1 MRRAAL
7 GAAPLLAWVLP
18 ALAAAQLAVRPG
30 STRDHP
36 HERPWDVSGRSLK
49 APRLRALHD
58 DGTVPGGSVWLMR
71 HDPFVA
77 FAIGRDLNLRDWQLR
92 DGVFG
97 ESGRVVG
104 FTRPRVA
111 GGGGGGVATRDDTAS
126 CAICHAIPFGEPGAG
141 ITIPKDSGTGR
152 NTPHLYGGGLQEMI
166 GERIRAEILASCD
179 AGRDGRIQPAEAK
192 GRRASVRTGAGAT
205 LDFGPCGDENGDGI
219 PDVNGQVRAFYLDE
233 AGKWVSWATSLGTA
247 GVAAWSPEPQV
258 FGHGQTD
265 GGLTAT
271 LRAFFVAAAD
281 VHSGL
286 QANDP
291 LLVDDPDQDG
301 LSQKSPVGTQQ
312 YVTVRPRDRGRVLSA
327 AGVSRDDPDRDGFIE
342 ELSCGDV
349 DLAEFFLFHMPP
361 PIERPGARAAS
372 GRQVFERI
380 GCAGCHVPDWQID
393 QDRRL
398 FRLDV
403 AEKGGEL
410 QGKLVWSSRT
420 TGKDGARTPL
430 SQPYTV
436 RGVYSDFR
444 KHDMGDRFAELG
456 FDGTITRRW
465 RTAPLWGVGSSAP
478 YGHDGASLALEEV
491 IDRHGGEAEEAAKA
505 WRALEE
511 GPREAVLA
519 FLRSLVLYPVVGLPS
534 DVDGDGRIA
543 DPWMV
548 SGRTTG
554 GRERFDPELLSAVPC
569 ELEGDTRGYSGAA
582 IFSKACVNVAA
593 LYRMDLRARADR
605 DADGFP
611 DVRDDCPR
619 EHGLLD
625 GCRDPPN
632 YTGE

>member
-1 MRRAAL
+1 VRGAAL
-7 GAAPLLAWVLP
+7 LAGVLLP
-18 ALAAAQLAVRPG
+18 ALAAGQLAVRPG

-49 APRLRALHD
+49 APRVRAFHD

-71 HDPFVA
+71 HDPFIA

-97 ESGRVVG
+97 ESGKVVG
-104 FTRPRVA
+104 FTRPRVM

-126 CAICHAIPFGEPGAG
+126 CAICHAVPFGEPGAG

-152 NTPHLYGGGLQEMI
+152 NTPHLYGGGLVEMI
-166 GERIRAEILASCD
+166 GERIRAELLTSCD
-179 AGRDGRIQPAEAK
+179 ANRDGRIQPEEAK
-192 GRRASVRTGAGAT
+192 GRRAQVRTGAGVT
-205 LDFGPCGDENGDGI
+205 IDFGPCGDENGDGS
-219 PDVNGQVRAFYLDE
+219 PDVNGQVRAFYLDGE
-233 AGKWVSWATSLGTA
+233 GKWVSWATSLKTE

-265 GGLTAT
+265 GALTAT

-312 YVTVRPRDRGRVLSA
+312 YMTVRPRDRGRVLTA
-327 AGVSRDDPDRDGFIE
+327 AGVSRDDPDRDGFLE
-342 ELSCGDV
+342 ELTCGDV
-349 DLAEFFLFHMPP
+349 DLAEFFSFHMPP
-361 PIERPGARAAS
+361 PIERPTARAAA
-372 GRQVFERI
+372 GRQVFDQI
-380 GCAGCHVPDWQID
+380 GCAACHVPDWRID

-410 QGKLVWSSRT
+410 QGKLVMSARRT
-420 TGKDGARTPL
+420 DGGWAPL
-430 SQPYTV
+430 LQPFV
-436 RGVYSDFR
+436 ARGVYSDFR
-444 KHDMGDRFAELG
+444 KHEMGERFAELG

-465 RTAPLWGVGSSAP
+465 RTTPLWGLGSSSP
-478 YGHDGASLALEEV
+478 YGHDGASLSLEDA
-491 IDRHGGEAEEAAKA
+491 IDRHGGEAEESAVT
-505 WRALEE
+505 WRALGEE
-511 GPREAVLA
+511 PREALLA

-534 DVDGDGRIA
+534 DVDGDGKVA
-543 DPWMV
+543 GPWMV
-548 SGRTTG
+548 KGRSTG
-554 GRERFDPELLSAVPC
+554 GRERFDPELLSEAPC
-569 ELEGDTRGYSGAA
+569 EMEGDTRGYSGAA
-582 IFSKACVNVAA
+582 IFSKACLNIPAM
-593 LYRMDLRARADR
+593 YRMDLKARVDQ
-605 DADGFP
+605 DGDGFP
-611 DVRDDCPR
+611 DLRDDCPTT
-619 EHGLLD
+619 HGLLD
-625 GCRDPPN
+625 GCHDPPN